1 MVSSSFY
8 DLGPNSLG
16 ETYSHSLADFYRK
29 FNVMCFHDTT
39 ICFTTQ
45 VTFLIL
51 MVEQIIIIIIIIT
64 WYIYVLV

>member
-29 FNVMCFHDTT
+29 FNVMCFYYTT

-45 VTFLIL
+45 VTFIILIVGQL
-51 MVEQIIIIIIIIT
+51 IIIIIT
-64 WYIYVLV
+64 WYIYVLF